1 MIHKLLIANRAEIAE
16 RVIRTARDMDIAT
29 VAVYSDADAAAP
41 FVTLADEAVALPGSA
56 PADTYLRGDLI
67 IRAAQ
72 RTGADAIHPG
82 YGFLSENAEFA
93 RSCAEAGI
101 VFVGPPPEAIETMG
115 SKTAAKELMAAAG
128 VPVLNGLVVDSDGT
142 VGRRPLLEAAAAL
155 ELPLLVKASYGGGGR
170 GMRIVRELG
179 SLPEAVERAQSEAAS
194 AFGNGAVFLEHYV
207 ERPRHIEVQVFAD
220 DHGNTVHLFE
230 RECSIQRRY
239 QKIIEE
245 APSSAVDESLRD
257 KLGSAA
263 VDAARAIGYRGAG
276 TVEFVMDPAGD
287 FYFLEVNTRLQVEHP
302 VTEAVTGT
310 DLVRAQLLVAEGKP
324 LPPEVLSPTLR
335 GHAVEVRL
343 YAEDVAAGYLPST
356 GTVHRFEVPDLPG
369 IRVDS
374 GIRSGSRV
382 GVHYDPML
390 AKVIAHGADRE
401 QAVRRLGRAL
411 AETVVH
417 GVTTNRQLLVSI
429 LREPEFRAG
438 AIDTGYLD
446 RHDHVA
452 MSRSNDP
459 RAEVVHLIAAALIG
473 AARRRGGAGILP
485 QLPAGWRNVPSS
497 AAWAAF
503 RTDDDAEH
511 RIAYDLRRGV
521 VTVDDDEHTVVV
533 HDCDCGR
540 IDLSVDGVRT
550 VVRSSRVADTEYVDS
565 GLGSSTLI
573 ESPRF
578 TDPADTQEAGSLLA
592 PMHATVIRT
601 AVDVG
606 DPVAAGAVVVVL
618 EAMKMEH
625 TVTAPHDGL
634 VTSLPIEVGST
645 VEGGAV
651 LAVIEEKGH

>member
-29 VAVYSDADAAAP
+29 VAVYSDADTAAP

-56 PADTYLRGDLI
+56 PADTYLRSDLI

-101 VFVGPPPEAIETMG
+101 VFVGPPPEAIEAMG

-142 VGRRPLLEAAAAL
+142 VGGRPLMEAAAAL

-324 LPPEVLSPTLR
+324 LPPEVLSPTLH

-356 GTVHRFEVPDLPG
+356 GTVRRFEVPDLPG

-390 AKVIAHGADRE
+390 AKVIAYGADRE

-438 AIDTGYLD
+438 AIDTGYLE

-459 RAEVVHLIAAALIG
+459 RAEVVHLIAAALLG
-473 AARRRGGAGILP
+473 AARRRDGAAILP

-497 AAWAAF
+497 AAWTAF
-503 RTDDDAEH
+503 RTDDDTEH
-511 RIAYDLRRGV
+511 RIAYDLRRGL
-521 VTVDDDEHTVVV
+521 VTVDDTEHAVAV
-533 HDCDCGR
+533 HECDRGR

-550 VVRSSRVADTEYVDS
+550 VVRSSRVADIEYVDS
-565 GLGSSTLI
+565 ALGSATLI

-578 TDPADTQEAGSLLA
+578 TDPADTQETGSLLA

-601 AVDVG
+601 AVDAG
-606 DPVAAGAVVVVL
+606 DAVAAGDVVVVL

-625 TVTAPHDGL
+625 TVTAPYDGL
-634 VTSLPIEVGST
+634 VTSLPIQAGST